1 MRQIQILLC
10 AALWCGAA
18 SGQNCDFKEYKAID
32 GLKAQM
38 SGGALEIA
46 WQGDRD
52 QQLRVSFTISN
63 GPPTV
68 HELAAR
74 KVQGSCIV
82 LGRDLTPELEVTS
95 GVRRMSDQQGGPRE
109 RPKIA

>member
-46 WQGDRD
+46 WQVDSD
-52 QQLRVSFTISN
+52 QQLRVSFTIRN
-63 GPPTV
+63 GQPTV

-74 KVQGSCIV
+74 TGQGNWIGW
-82 LGRDLTPELEVTS
+82 GRDITPEIKK
-95 GVRRMSDQQGGPRE
+95 RRGLWQLSD
-109 RPKIA
+109 

>member
-52 QQLRVSFTISN
+52 QQLRVSFTIRN
-63 GPPTV
+63 GQPTV

-74 KVQGSCIV
+74 KGQGSWIV
-82 LGRDLTPELEVTS
+82 WGRDPTPEVAVTS
-95 GVRRMSDQQGGPRE
+95 GILRMSDQQA
-109 RPKIA
+109 RPLKLA

>member
-1 MRQIQILLC
+1 MVWNVWVFNERQDTEYARSVIIMRQIQILLC

-52 QQLRVSFTISN
+52 QQLRVSFTIRN
-63 GPPTV
+63 EQPTG
-68 HELAAR
+68 HELAAP
-74 KVQGSCIV
+74 KGQGTWS
-82 LGRDLTPELEVTS
+82 
-95 GVRRMSDQQGGPRE
+95 
-109 RPKIA
+109 